1 MHEDI
6 QPDILTSAKAL
17 GNGIPIGACAAKG
30 KAANL
35 MSPGTH
41 GSTFGGNP
49 FASKV
54 AETVIDII
62 EQDNLVEQ
70 AEKIGCFLKKQLQQK
85 LGTLGNVNSIRGK
98 GLMIGI
104 ELEQVYPNLAQRF
117 LDKGL
122 VVNITGGGK
131 VIRLLPS
138 VLLTEKQAKHI
149 AETIH
154 DIVMTL

>member
-1 MHEDI
+1 
-6 QPDILTSAKAL
+6 
-17 GNGIPIGACAAKG
+17 
-30 KAANL
+30 

-62 EQDNLVEQ
+62 EQEQLVEQ
-70 AEKIGCFLKKQLQQK
+70 AEKIGCFLKRQCQQK
-85 LGTLGNVNSIRGK
+85 LGTLGPVTNIRGK
-98 GLMIGI
+98 GLMMGI
-104 ELEQVYPNLAQRF
+104 ELDQAYPGLAQTF

-122 VVNITGGGK
+122 VINITGGGK

-138 VLLTEKQAKHI
+138 VLLTEKQATKI

-154 DIVMTL
+154 DVIMAL